1 VWGWLAHGLP
11 GDPHKHLHNL
21 AAAGLSAQRAN
32 DALLAARRQL
42 PDRAPRGEPDQ
53 LVARQAVQP
62 VVAEREAQ
70 RRPDAERGR
79 GLLVLLESFDLK
91 LKLPRRAGHQR
102 TTATLCVLAEQLFRC
117 RAAAA

>member
-1 VWGWLAHGLP
+1 VRCLLARGLP
-11 GDPHKHLHNL
+11 GDPHKHLYDL
-21 AAAGLSAQRAN
+21 ATAGLSAQRAN

-79 GLLVLLESFDLK
+79 GLLVLLESLDLK
-91 LKLPRRAGHQR
+91 VKLPGRAGHPR
-102 TTATLCVLAEQLFRC
+102 SAAMLSVLAEQLFRC